1 MRSARDGVGVSD
13 RARAHA
19 RVLVRVDLSRA
30 HARVLVRVDLS
41 VCVHVC
47 VHVVCGF
54 FPASVCVCVCANGCA
69 HARLSVSV
77 VPAVCPNP
85 VSDEHVRKGEMT
97 RESERDC
104 ESVQV
109 HD

>member
-13 RARAHA
+13 RA
-19 RVLVRVDLSRA
+19 RA